1 MDWEGPLQRLDEV
14 RHRVP
19 ESYKRGMRVPGIVY
33 ADDKLLGGIKSDRAL
48 EQVANVA
55 FLPGI
60 VKASFAMPDIHWGY
74 GFPVGGVAAVD
85 ADEGVVSPGGIGFD
99 INCGVRLI
107 RTDLDAKEI
116 EPKVPELADAIFK
129 NVPAGVGGHGLVKL
143 NQTTIGEVLTEGAR
157 WAVRNG
163 FGWERDLERMEE
175 GGNLGSARPECVSEQ
190 ALKRGMPQLGS
201 LGAGNHFLE
210 IQRVEKIYD
219 EETARRF
226 GLGREGQVTV
236 MVHTGSRG
244 FGHQVA
250 TDHIDSML
258 EASSKRSIRYDPR
271 AGLEGGPTPRDGEVI
286 LPDRQLACA
295 PVGSKESQDY
305 LGAMAAAANFGWANR
320 TMIAHW
326 VRKSFGDVLGRSP
339 EELGMELV
347 YDVAHNIAKVEEHEV
362 DGKRVKVIVHRKG
375 ATRAFGPGRRELAER
390 FRETGQPVVIP
401 GDMGTGS
408 FLLAGTE
415 GAMRES
421 FGTTCH
427 GAGRVMSRTAAT
439 KRFRADQVKA
449 DLKRRGVLVRAA
461 SREGLVEEAPGVY
474 KVVDDVVEVCSKAG
488 LAKKVARLA
497 PMAVVKG

>member
-1 MDWEGPLQRLDEV
+1 V
-14 RHRVP
+14 
-19 ESYKRGMRVPGIVY
+19 I
-33 ADDKLLGGIKSDRAL
+33 
-48 EQVANVA
+48 
-55 FLPGI
+55 
-60 VKASFAMPDIHWGY
+60 
-74 GFPVGGVAAVD
+74 
-85 ADEGVVSPGGIGFD
+85 SPGGIGFD

-107 RTDLDAKEI
+107 RTDLDATEI
-116 EPKVPELADAIFK
+116 AARIPELADRMFQ

-143 NQTTIGEVLTEGAR
+143 NSTTINEVLTEGAR
-157 WAVRNG
+157 WAVKNG

-175 GGNLGSARPECVSEQ
+175 SGSFASARPECVSEQ

-210 IQRVEKIYD
+210 IQKVEKIYD
-219 EETARRF
+219 PETAKKF
-226 GLGREGQVTV
+226 GIDREGQITV

-250 TDHIDSML
+250 TDHIDAML
-258 EASSKRSIRYDPR
+258 ESSSKHSVRYDQR
-271 AGLEGGPTPRDGEVI
+271 VGMDGGPTPREGEII

-295 PVGSKESQDY
+295 PAHSTESQNY
-305 LGAMAAAANFGWANR
+305 LGAMSCAANFGWANR

-326 VRKSFGDVLGRSP
+326 VRKSFGDVMKRSP
-339 EELGMELV
+339 EEMGMELV
-347 YDVAHNIAKVEEHEV
+347 YDVAHNIAKVEEHDV
-362 DGKRVKVIVHRKG
+362 DGKKLKVIVHRKG
-375 ATRAFGPGRRELAER
+375 ATRAFGPGRVEIAQR
-390 FRETGQPVVIP
+390 FRETGQPVIIP

-415 GAMRES
+415 GAMRET

-449 DLKRRGVLVRAA
+449 DLKARGIYIRAA
-461 SREGLVEEAPGVY
+461 SKEGIVEEAPGVY
-474 KVVDDVVEVCSKAG
+474 KVVDDVVDVCAQAG

-497 PMAVVKG
+497 PLAVVKG